1 MVTQDIEYAVG
12 DKTFV
17 GYLTRPE
24 SLTGKRP
31 GVLVCH
37 DAGGLR
43 EHAKDRARKLTE
55 LGYIAFA
62 MDLYGEAIAGT
73 EQAKAMIASLSG
85 DLPTLRGRMNAALEL
100 LKSQPNVDASRTAA
114 IGFCFGGQAV
124 LELARSGAELACV
137 VGFHSTLHSTAP
149 EDAKNIK
156 CKVMVCLGAKDP
168 IVPAEQRA
176 AFVDEMVKGG
186 VDWQM
191 LLYGQAVHA
200 FTDKTADSYGVWALA
215 YHELTDNRSWR
226 AMLSLFGEMMES
238 EDRL

>member
-24 SLTGKRP
+24 PLTGKRP
-31 GVLVCH
+31 GILVCH
-37 DAGGLR
+37 DAGGIR

-62 MDLYGEAIAGT
+62 MDLFGEATAGT
-73 EQAKAMIASLSG
+73 EQAKARIASLSG

-100 LKSQPNVDASRTAA
+100 LKSQPNVDAARTAA

-137 VGFHSTLHSTAP
+137 VGFHSTLHTTAP

-168 IVPAEQRA
+168 IIPAEQRA

-226 AMLSLFGEMMES
+226 AMLSLFGETMAS
-238 EDRL
+238 EDRS

>member
-1 MVTQDIEYAVG
+1 MVTQDVEYTVG

-24 SLTGKRP
+24 PLTGKRP

-62 MDLYGEAIAGT
+62 MDLFGEASAGT
-73 EQAKAMIASLSG
+73 EQAKARIASLSG
-85 DLPTLRGRMNAALEL
+85 DLPTFRGRMNAALEL
-100 LKSQPNVDASRTAA
+100 LKSQPDVDATRVAA

-137 VGFHSTLHSTAP
+137 VGFHSALNTTAP

-200 FTDKTADSYGVWALA
+200 FTDKAADSYGVWALA
-215 YHELTDNRSWR
+215 YHEPTDNRSWH
-226 AMLSLFGEMMES
+226 AMLSLFGETMAS
-238 EDRL
+238 EDRS

>member
-1 MVTQDIEYAVG
+1 MVTQDIEYAIG
-12 DKTFV
+12 NKTFV
-17 GYLTRPE
+17 GYLTQPE
-24 SLTGKRP
+24 PLIGKRP
-31 GVLVCH
+31 GILVCH

-62 MDLYGEAIAGT
+62 LDLFGEAIRGT
-73 EQAKAMIASLSG
+73 EHAKAMIASLSS

-100 LKSQPNVDASRTAA
+100 LKSQPNVDTTRTAA
-114 IGFCFGGQAV
+114 IGFCFGGQAA

-137 VGFHSTLHSTAP
+137 VGFHSALHTTAP

-176 AFVDEMVKGG
+176 AFVDEMIKAG

-191 LLYGQAVHA
+191 LLYGQAVHG
-200 FTDKTADSYGVWALA
+200 FTDKTSDSYGMWALA
-215 YHELTDNRSWR
+215 YHKLTDNRSWR
-226 AMLSLFGEMMES
+226 AMLSLFEEMIVPG
-238 EDRL
+238 DRL